1 MESFTQK
8 LIATG
13 TTTVSTLLLKHYRQV
28 GLTEKELVVFLL
40 IKREQ
45 GTVVPLPNI
54 KTLSKQ
60 TQMNQR
66 TLFDLFQ
73 QMIDKKIM
81 KIVSIIQNGQRVDA
95 YDFQPIY
102 DRLEGIMKN
111 QSDLHTESISVTTN
125 SQPVQQFT
133 RQNLFSAIE
142 QEFGRTLSPIEME
155 TISQWL
161 DIDHYSVE
169 LVNLALKEAT
179 LSQVY
184 NLKYMDRI
192 LINWEKKHLTT
203 PAQIEADKKKHSE
216 RYKEMEATNQYT
228 GPEIPFVNLSD
239 Q

>member
-45 GTVVPLPNI
+45 GTAVPLPNI

-73 QMIDKKIM
+73 QMIDKKVM

-142 QEFGRTLSPIEME
+142 EEFGRTLSPIEME

-203 PAQIEADKKKHSE
+203 PAQIETDKKKHSE
-216 RYKEMEATNQYT
+216 RYKETEATSQYN